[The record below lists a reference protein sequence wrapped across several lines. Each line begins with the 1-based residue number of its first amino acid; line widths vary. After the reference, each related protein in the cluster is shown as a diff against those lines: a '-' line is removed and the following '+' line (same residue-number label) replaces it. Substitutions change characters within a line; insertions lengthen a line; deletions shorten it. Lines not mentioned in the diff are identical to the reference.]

1 VAGQEL
7 VRREP
12 VHRPRRAGEEA
23 EQVDARRHLVDRGPD
38 RLAGVRALE
47 PPELIGTG
55 LELVG
60 ELEQEQRAVLR
71 GRLLPGL
78 VGLRGRLHGAIDV
91 FGSARRHVGDDLVVR
106 RVDDLGGA
114 TVRGVDERATD
125 ELLVG
130 LDALERFGHGTAS
143 WA

>member
-1 VAGQEL
+1 MIEVWPARNSFAASPSI
-7 VRREP
+7 VRAAPAKKRN
-12 VHRPRRAGEEA
+12 RST
-23 EQVDARRHLVDRGPD
+23 LVDISSIAAPTGFP
-38 RLAGVRALE
+38 AFALV
-47 PPELIGTG
+47 GSG

-71 GRLLPGL
+71 GRLLPGFEC
-78 VGLRGRLHGAIDV
+78 LRGRLHGAIDV